1 MMRAGMGVPA
11 ERNLDEATAELV
23 HMLGHPDPRQREDVA
38 FPLLSRWINDGVYDD
53 VLAGLGDGLT
63 RGLLE
68 GLGTDGEMSTLRR
81 SYSALLLA
89 EIIARSNAV
98 QILDRS
104 RILRWGDQIT
114 GWYVRECDLR
124 GWIPGVG
131 WSNTI
136 AHGADAIA
144 ALAQSQYFGAL
155 ELTVLLDVIADR
167 LLKPTTYAWRHGA
180 EDRLAYAVMT
190 VLHRNKLT
198 LDLVDAWLARLGE
211 GVRQPRVRGRV
222 DSEWPTPAAHN
233 TSMFL
238 RALQLQLALDV
249 QGRAGSAKEESLFAE
264 RPDGRADLVLAV
276 IHHIRAES
284 PWLFRPASS

>member
-1 MMRAGMGVPA
+1 MSVPA
-11 ERNLDEATAELV
+11 DRSLDESTAELV
-23 HMLGHPDPRQREDVA
+23 QMLGHPDPRMREDVA
-38 FPLLSRWINDGVYDD
+38 FPLLARWIHQGIYDEL
-53 VLAGLGDGLT
+53 LAGLGDGLT
-63 RGLLE
+63 AGLLE
-68 GLGTDGEMSTLRR
+68 GLGIDGEMSALRR

-89 EIIARSNAV
+89 EIIGRDNAV
-98 QILDRS
+98 RILDRHRVLS
-104 RILRWGDQIT
+104 WGDQIT

-144 ALAQSQYFGAL
+144 ALAQSHHFGDV

-167 LLKPTTYAWRHGA
+167 LLKPTSYVWRHGA

-190 VLHRNKLT
+190 VLHRNT
-198 LDLVDAWLARLGE
+198 LSFELVDAWLARLGE
-211 GVRQPRVRGRV
+211 GTRQPPVRGHV
-222 DSEWPTPAAHN
+222 DSEWPTPTAHN

-249 QGRAGSAKEESLFAE
+249 QGRADGDRDASLFAE
-264 RPDGRADLVLAV
+264 RPIGRADLVLAV
-276 IHHIRAES
+276 IKQIRAES
-284 PWLFRPASS
+284 PWLFRPAPV